1 MPDVKFPAHFGLCT
15 LMVVLLACGRVSHQ
29 PRKVIGVV
37 PKGVAALFW
46 QSLHAGVM
54 SAGRDFNVEVLW
66 NGPSIETDYSRQIQ
80 IVDAMISRHVDGLAI
95 SASDHTAL
103 NGVIERASRVG
114 IPVTVFD
121 SGVDTTDYMTFLATN
136 NPAAGEMAARKVAE
150 LLHGKGEI
158 AMVMHVPG
166 SVSTGDRE
174 ARFEEVLKRDFPGIH
189 IAARQFGSDDRA
201 VARAAAENILSAHPR
216 LSAIFASAEAGTLGA
231 ALALKARGLAGKV
244 RMVGFDSSYELVED
258 LKSGVVDALVIQ
270 DPFRIGYETVRTL
283 VDQLGGKIPPKRID
297 LSARVI
303 TRIDLDK
310 PEVKAMLFPN
320 LGVLNN

>member
-1 MPDVKFPAHFGLCT
+1 VAKISLLLNSGLG
-15 LMVVLLACGRVSHQ
+15 VLLALVACGRGPLHQ
-29 PRKVIGVV
+29 PEKVIAVV

-46 QSLHAGVM
+46 QSVHAGVM
-54 SAGRDFNVEVLW
+54 AAGHDFHVKVLW

-103 NGVIERASRVG
+103 KGVIERASRLG

-121 SGVDTTDYMTFLATN
+121 SGVDTKDYMTFLATN
-136 NPAAGEMAARKVAE
+136 NPEAGEMAARKIAE
-150 LLHGKGEI
+150 LIHGKGEI

-174 ARFEEVLKRDFPGIH
+174 ARFEQVLKREFPDIH

-201 VARAAAENILSAHPR
+201 VARAAAENILSAHPQ
-216 LSAIFASAEAGTLGA
+216 LKAIFASAEAGSFGA
-231 ALALKARGLAGKV
+231 ALALQARGLAGKV
-244 RMVGFDSSYELVED
+244 RMVGFDSSYELVEY
-258 LKSGVVDALVIQ
+258 LKNGAVDALVIQ
-270 DPFRIGYETVRTL
+270 DPYRIGYETVRTL
-283 VDQLGGKIPPKRID
+283 VDRLGGKIPAKRID

-303 TRIDLDK
+303 TRVDLDK
-310 PEVKAMLFPN
+310 PEVRAMLFPN
-320 LGVLNN
+320 LGSLNN

>member
-1 MPDVKFPAHFGLCT
+1 
-15 LMVVLLACGRVSHQ
+15 
-29 PRKVIGVV
+29 
-37 PKGVAALFW
+37 
-46 QSLHAGVM
+46 
-54 SAGRDFNVEVLW
+54 
-66 NGPSIETDYSRQIQ
+66 
-80 IVDAMISRHVDGLAI
+80 
-95 SASDHTAL
+95 L

-320 LGVLNN
+320 LGVLSN